1 MSTPTSSS
9 KNSFKEKLRYIAI
22 DSCNGRSRI
31 VAAWIFAFLI
41 IFSADRYPNTLGI
54 LIAFLGATLRFWA
67 SGYLR
72 KDKVLT
78 VSGPYRFTRNPLYLG
93 TYLIAIGAVVSIEA
107 WITGIFLTVFYF
119 LMYDMVV
126 EFEENNLIQYFGE
139 PYKKFCARVPR
150 FFGFKAPLSNSE
162 MNELSPNT
170 AKFTWEAVMQ
180 NKALEAYWSFL
191 GMIVAL
197 TLIAYIRME
206 FLKI

>member
-1 MSTPTSSS
+1 LNTPTSHSKSS
-9 KNSFKEKLRYIAI
+9 LKEKLRYFAI
-22 DSCNGRSRI
+22 DSFNGRSRI
-31 VAAWIFAFLI
+31 VAAWVFAVLI
-41 IFSADRYPNTLGI
+41 IFSADRYPNTPGI

-93 TYLIAIGAVVSIEA
+93 TYLIAIGAVISIEA
-107 WITGIFLTVFYF
+107 WITGVFLTVFYF

-150 FFGFKAPLSNSE
+150 FFGFKLPLSDRE
-162 MNELSPNT
+162 MKELSPGT
-170 AKFTWEAVMQ
+170 AQFSYEAIQQ

-191 GMIVAL
+191 GMIIAL
-197 TLIAYIRME
+197 ALIAYLRIE
-206 FLKI
+206 YLKF